1 LEARLLSTL
10 DKVLT
15 AEGPANVDRES
26 VTVTGEGATVTIALI
41 PHRDLGGYSL
51 TVSLLPARFLLGWA
65 PVFDLES
72 HDDLDLAE
80 VVTDWQAAG
89 WPGDDRV
96 AAARRASKADPRPHN
111 QGSDIPTIPD
121 ALRGR
126 GRRQMERAI
135 GVPNFFRPES
145 RGACRLHHAH
155 RPRTAG
161 CPLSGANRAMAAM
174 GRAGLAHNAA
184 PVNSVSPWK
193 S

>member
-1 LEARLLSTL
+1 LEARLLSAL
-10 DKVLT
+10 DEVLT

-96 AAARRASKADPRPHN
+96 AAAIRAELQRPIRVRITRDRIFRRFRMRCAVEVGGKWNERSVCRISSGLNREVDVGYTTLTGPERPAVRCPAP
-111 QGSDIPTIPD
+111 IERWRR
-121 ALRGR
+121 RG
-126 GRRQMERAI
+126 EPAW
-135 GVPNFFRPES
+135 
-145 RGACRLHHAH
+145 
-155 RPRTAG
+155 
-161 CPLSGANRAMAAM
+161 PLTP
-174 GRAGLAHNAA
+174 H
-184 PVNSVSPWK
+184 P
-193 S
+193 